1 MLSLVFVFFPRSLD
15 LIMNLSLL
23 LFFSEEREK
32 RMRMLGSKKRKKMY

>member
-23 LFFSEEREK
+23 LFFREEREK